1 MKKAK
6 LSFQIILRISI
17 LVVLICTALTFVS
30 VASFRTVLVDQVV
43 SSMTKSRDDGAKLIE
58 MAISSYIK
66 EVDAVAERFDI
77 RSMDWSVQKPILE
90 SEAKRIGFECFQ
102 VGDISGNAISTNGE
116 NVYVGGYSYY
126 GKVLA
131 GESCISDVSYSDSSR
146 KMVVVV
152 NSPIKN
158 DKGEVIGVL
167 SAVADASFM
176 NSIVN
181 SIDLDFDGTVFIIND
196 AGYKMA
202 GEDYTGK
209 TELIN
214 NIFDKEFAPHTNLGQ
229 FRNLQIKMIQGGT
242 NVEQFYVDGRA
253 YFLAYQ

>member
-30 VASFRTVLVDQVV
+30 VALFRTVLVDQVV
-43 SSMTKSRDDGAKLIE
+43 SSMTKSREDGAKLIE

-102 VGDISGNAISTNGE
+102 VGDISGNTISTNGE

-158 DKGEVIGVL
+158 DKTERTTPTKRSQRKITI
-167 SAVADASFM
+167 
-176 NSIVN
+176 NS
-181 SIDLDFDGTVFIIND
+181 SHL
-196 AGYKMA
+196 
-202 GEDYTGK
+202 
-209 TELIN
+209 L
-214 NIFDKEFAPHTNLGQ
+214 
-229 FRNLQIKMIQGGT
+229 
-242 NVEQFYVDGRA
+242 
-253 YFLAYQ
+253 